1 MKSITRFTKNI
12 RGNECLN
19 CGTHIS
25 DDANFCSKCGQ
36 VNDTNRL
43 SVKQYFSEYLSG
55 FFNFDNRF
63 LKTVIP
69 LIFRPG
75 RVTKEYIEGKRIKYV
90 NPFQL
95 YLHITILFFLVL
107 GIFSTIDK
115 YKSIDDPSSG
125 LIPDLNLN
133 QGKVALDSIKS
144 ETLKN
149 LELNDIQIDSS
160 TLSLIDKSINDISTE
175 SDSIQNKQEV
185 SYKEQVVLLNQY
197 IDSILMTSGMIETF
211 KNESITLS
219 EKDSTMEDIFGMIE
233 VRARQLSDNNKRFT
247 LNSASAAQLLW
258 KEISKKGE
266 LKRVGV
272 KHLDSIFIANQVT
285 YEVPLALLYTTGKNQ
300 NSVQRIQTFID
311 FQKDYPNATTKES
324 LKKLGFERSYW
335 NVFLF
340 SKAKEWGEAFGEE
353 DYWEELI
360 DRVLSRISVALF
372 FLLPI
377 FTMIVSLLY
386 IRRKYNYTEN
396 LVFVFHIQTVFFLL
410 LLIFIIVNR
419 IAGSN
424 IGIVIFLLTFMIYL
438 FKAMRKFYEQ
448 GWFKTFFKYII
459 LNTAFIILALIGGSF
474 ISFLSFL
481 I

>member
-25 DDANFCSKCGQ
+25 EEANFCSKCGQ

-69 LIFRPG
+69 LIFKPG
-75 RVTKEYIEGKRIKYV
+75 QVSKEYIEGKRIKYV

-107 GIFSTIDK
+107 GILSTIDK

-125 LIPDLNLN
+125 LIPTLNLD
-133 QGKVALDSIKS
+133 QSKVALDSIKS
-144 ETLKN
+144 ETLKG
-149 LELNDIQIDSS
+149 LELNDVQLDSS
-160 TLSLIDKSINDISTE
+160 TLSLIDKGLENISTN
-175 SDSIQNKQEV
+175 SDSIQIQQGV
-185 SYKEQVVLLNQY
+185 SFKEQVLMLNKY
-197 IDSILMTSGMIETF
+197 IDSILLTTGMIETF
-211 KNESITLS
+211 KNETIPTS
-219 EKDSTMEDIFGMIE
+219 EKDSTMKDIFGLIE
-233 VRARQLSDNNKRFT
+233 VRAGQVSDNNKRFNV
-247 LNSASAAQLLW
+247 NSAEAAQLLW
-258 KEISKKGE
+258 TEISKKGD
-266 LKRVGV
+266 LKRAGV
-272 KHLDSIFIANQVT
+272 KHLDSVFSANQVS
-285 YEVPLALLYTTGKNQ
+285 YEVPIALVYKAGKNQ
-300 NSVQRIQTFID
+300 NSLEKIQTFID
-311 FQKDYPNATTKES
+311 YQKDYPNANVSES

-340 SKAKEWGEAFGEE
+340 SKSKEWGEAFGEE
-353 DYWEELI
+353 DYWEALF
-360 DRVLSRISVALF
+360 DRIISRISVALF

-377 FTMIVSLLY
+377 FTLMVSFLY

-410 LLIFIIVNR
+410 LLIFMMVNR

-424 IGIVIFLLTFMIYL
+424 IGILIFLLTFMIYL
-438 FKAMRKFYEQ
+438 FKAMRKFYGQ
-448 GWFKTFFKYII
+448 GWFKTFIKYIL
-459 LNTAFIILALIGGSF
+459 LNTSFIILALIGGII
-474 ISFLSFL
+474 ISFLAFL